1 MKALRLFVKVSGMY
15 LLILFFSFSL
25 FPWLTGPFNRVRL
38 PKSPQGIIPIPKDE
52 SQFRAP
58 CEEKTVFKSD
68 VFFFFSFNFSL

>member
-15 LLILFFSFSL
+15 LLILVFSFSL
-25 FPWLTGPFNRVRL
+25 FPLLTGPFNRVRL

-58 CEEKTVFKSD
+58 CEKKLSSSLM
-68 VFFFFSFNFSL
+68 FFFFV